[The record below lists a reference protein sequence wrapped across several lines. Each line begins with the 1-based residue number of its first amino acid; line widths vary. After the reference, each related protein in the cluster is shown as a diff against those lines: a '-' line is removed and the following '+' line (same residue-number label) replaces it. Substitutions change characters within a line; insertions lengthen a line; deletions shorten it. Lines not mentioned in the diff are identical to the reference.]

1 MHKFEGKGRELE
13 GHQVIHFGGFR
24 LDTVN
29 EILWRGSKKVHLRPK
44 TLALLRY
51 LCESSGRLVTNKE
64 LMANLWHGSH
74 VGNYVLK
81 SAIVEIRK
89 ALGDDVNEPRFVE
102 TRRRFCAHPARMPA
116 TCLPSWTR
124 SSSSGFVPRMGWS
137 RLELSRCQEPGNSSA
152 GRPFGLP
159 GW

>member
-1 MHKFEGKGRELE
+1 M
-13 GHQVIHFGGFR
+13 IHFGDFR
-24 LDTVN
+24 LDMVN

-64 LMANLWHGSH
+64 LMADLWHDSH
-74 VGNYVLK
+74 VGDYVLK

-102 TRRRFCAHPARMPA
+102 TVHR
-116 TCLPSWTR
+116 
-124 SSSSGFVPRMGWS
+124 
-137 RLELSRCQEPGNSSA
+137 PGTPTN
-152 GRPFGLP
+152 RQ
-159 GW
+159 